1 MLLHLSSDTTEL
13 VYVQYSLAL
22 NGEVKLPVN
31 LAAYYFCELWNGA
44 VDTEVED
51 A

>member
-1 MLLHLSSDTTEL
+1 MLLHLSSDTTERGC
-13 VYVQYSLAL
+13 VQYSLAL
-22 NGEVKLPVN
+22 NGEVKLPAN
-31 LAAYYFCELWNGA
+31 LAPNYFCELWNGA